1 MKKIF
6 TRIVIV
12 VLLMIDIVGGIYII
26 QNMNNPIRDK
36 LNTLDSEKIIE
47 CTIEWIVMDE
57 NYNKTFYSYTETD
70 TEKIKAVYESIYH
83 MKFREMKEIE
93 YNLPG
98 SMYFYVI
105 SLIQDDQTVVSFSY
119 HPSGLVSKKDEY
131 IAQIM
136 NLAEVDKEY
145 GWWGVLDEMI
155 TDGEKVQEK
164 QLVEE

>member
-1 MKKIF
+1 
-6 TRIVIV
+6 
-12 VLLMIDIVGGIYII
+12 
-26 QNMNNPIRDK
+26 
-36 LNTLDSEKIIE
+36 
-47 CTIEWIVMDE
+47 
-57 NYNKTFYSYTETD
+57 
-70 TEKIKAVYESIYH
+70 
-83 MKFREMKEIE
+83 MKEIE